1 MIIITRKV
9 ALIAAP
15 EPPQPPIVFSLV
27 ESMGG
32 QWTLSVS
39 SGGLGYGDD
48 LCAYDSEICHEKLDY
63 YDGETLIGTA
73 ERDNEGA
80 FKTDVM
86 FDPLMYVIPE
96 GMTEADVIGK
106 RCKVTFTSYGGTRT
120 GTFWITVVA

>member
-1 MIIITRKV
+1 MTIITKK
-9 ALIAAP
+9 AKLIAAP

-73 ERDNEGA
+73 ERDNEGG
-80 FKTDVM
+80 VQNGCN
-86 FDPLMYVIPE
+86 VRS
-96 GMTEADVIGK
+96 ADV
-106 RCKVTFTSYGGTRT
+106 CHSGGAD
-120 GTFWITVVA
+120 GGGCHWQALQGDVHLV

>member
-1 MIIITRKV
+1 M
-9 ALIAAP
+9 A
-15 EPPQPPIVFSLV
+15 
-27 ESMGG
+27 
-32 QWTLSVS
+32 QWRRAV
-39 SGGLGYGDD
+39 
-48 LCAYDSEICHEKLDY
+48 KLDY

-96 GMTEADVIGK
+96 GLTEADVIGK
-106 RCKVTFTSYGGTRT
+106 RCKVTFTSHGGTRT